1 MRKWT
6 QSMLR
11 ILSVQARCDKM
22 CFGKSGDVT
31 KELKFRS
38 KGFLSAEKSD
48 GISNWKKEKHHDQSY
63 NYR

>member
-1 MRKWT
+1 
-6 QSMLR
+6 MLR

-22 CFGKSGDVT
+22 CFSKSGDVT

-38 KGFLSAEKSD
+38 KGFLSAEKTD
-48 GISNWKKEKHHDQSY
+48 GISNWGKKKKDHDQSY